1 MKSPP
6 KDKAAVERQQA
17 EQTRQRVRV
26 GMIGLAA
33 VVLLIGLASAI
44 FSSVNQ
50 QQPVNAT
57 GASQPELVAN
67 MSAPASAPTAGPTN
81 EPLAEMGVT
90 LAQHRP
96 PRRSNRPCP
105 RNPQLTHPRPTACC
119 DSHAAAFGCGRSR
132 VAPRPESRAHCPL
145 RHL

>member
-1 MKSPP
+1 MKVYRT
-6 KDKAAVERQQA
+6 DKAAAERQQA

-50 QQPVNAT
+50 EQPVAVA
-57 GASQPELVAN
+57 GSAQPEVVAN
-67 MSAPASAPTAGPTN
+67 MSAPGAAPSATPTN

-90 LAQHRP
+90 P
-96 PRRSNRPCP
+96 G
-105 RNPQLTHPRPTACC
+105 
-119 DSHAAAFGCGRSR
+119 AANTPAPAATSR
-132 VAPRPESRAHCPL
+132 TQ
-145 RHL
+145 

>member
-90 LAQHRP
+90 PGAA
-96 PRRSNRPCP
+96 
-105 RNPQLTHPRPTACC
+105 PTPSAVE
-119 DSHAAAFGCGRSR
+119 SPVPSQPAADASSTNGM
-132 VAPRPESRAHCPL
+132 L
-145 RHL
+145 

>member
-1 MKSPP
+1 MKAPL

-50 QQPVNAT
+50 QQPVNVT
-57 GASQPELVAN
+57 GAAQPELVAN
-67 MSAPASAPTAGPTN
+67 MSAPSSAPTN

-90 LAQHRP
+90 PGAAPTPAEPQPQPQPQPQAQ
-96 PRRSNRPCP
+96 
-105 RNPQLTHPRPTACC
+105 PQPAPDTPTN
-119 DSHAAAFGCGRSR
+119 GM
-132 VAPRPESRAHCPL
+132 L
-145 RHL
+145 

>member
-1 MKSPP
+1 MKAPL

-50 QQPVNAT
+50 QQPVSVT
-57 GASQPELVAN
+57 GAAQPELVAN
-67 MSAPASAPTAGPTN
+67 MSAPASAPTAAPTN

-90 LAQHRP
+90 PGAAPTPSTVEPQPQAPAQ
-96 PRRSNRPCP
+96 
-105 RNPQLTHPRPTACC
+105 PTSDA
-119 DSHAAAFGCGRSR
+119 SSTNGM
-132 VAPRPESRAHCPL
+132 L
-145 RHL
+145 

>member
-1 MKSPP
+1 MKAPP
-6 KDKAAVERQQA
+6 KDKVASERQQA

-50 QQPVNAT
+50 QQPVSVT
-57 GASQPELVAN
+57 GAAQPELVAN
-67 MSAPASAPTAGPTN
+67 MSASASSPGTTPPN

-90 LAQHRP
+90 PGAAPTPQEQSPAEQQLAP
-96 PRRSNRPCP
+96 DP
-105 RNPQLTHPRPTACC
+105 
-119 DSHAAAFGCGRSR
+119 AATNGM
-132 VAPRPESRAHCPL
+132 L
-145 RHL
+145 

>member
-1 MKSPP
+1 MKLPR
-6 KDKAAVERQQA
+6 KDKVAVERQQA

-50 QQPVNAT
+50 QQPVNVA
-57 GASQPELVAN
+57 GAAQPELVAN
-67 MSAPASAPTAGPTN
+67 MSAPASGPGATPSN

-90 LAQHRP
+90 PGAAPTPAAPVDPQPEAQP
-96 PRRSNRPCP
+96 
-105 RNPQLTHPRPTACC
+105 
-119 DSHAAAFGCGRSR
+119 
-132 VAPRPESRAHCPL
+132 APAPSGGAL
-145 RHL
+145 

>member
-1 MKSPP
+1 MKVTR
-6 KDKAAVERQQA
+6 KDKAAAERQQA

-50 QQPVNAT
+50 QQPVNVI
-57 GASQPELVAN
+57 GAAQPEQVAN
-67 MSAPASAPTAGPTN
+67 MSAPASAPGATATN

-90 LAQHRP
+90 PGAAP
-96 PRRSNRPCP
+96 TPA
-105 RNPQLTHPRPTACC
+105 PQ
-119 DSHAAAFGCGRSR
+119 
-132 VAPRPESRAHCPL
+132 PESPPVPNPAASNGTL
-145 RHL
+145 